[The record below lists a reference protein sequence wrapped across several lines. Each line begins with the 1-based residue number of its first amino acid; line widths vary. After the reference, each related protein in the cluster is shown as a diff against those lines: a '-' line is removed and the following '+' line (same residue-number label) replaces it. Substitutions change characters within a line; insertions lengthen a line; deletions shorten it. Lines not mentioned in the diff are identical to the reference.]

1 MEILGTTRLIA
12 LLGDPVAHS
21 LSPAMHNPA
30 FEHYGLDFAYV
41 PLRVPAEGLK
51 TALDAIR
58 VFNFRGANVTLPH
71 KQAVIP
77 FLDEVTESSRIIG
90 AVNTILN
97 EGGKLIGTTTDPEG
111 FLEGYREKGHSFIG
125 QSVAILGNGGSART
139 IAYALLMQDRPS
151 QVILVGR
158 DLKKSQALATEIAE
172 RLNLHGTSGALPAP
186 EAITL
191 ADYASVRNEIQVV
204 VNTTPVGMHPN
215 TEASPL
221 GADDLMEGQ
230 VVYDI
235 VYAPEKTRLLRDA
248 EARGLKTVGGL
259 GMLVHQGRASFE
271 FWTGIKPD
279 AAMFYAAARE
289 KLARGTGEPRP
300 GSFGGSFGS
309 GSSGASG
316 GGNPSKRAPVPS
328 AGKGVSEDP

>member
-71 KQAVIP
+71 KQAVLP
-77 FLDEVTESSRIIG
+77 LLDDVTEISRVIG

-97 EGGKLIGTTTDPEG
+97 EGGRLIGTTTDPEG
-111 FLEGYREKGHSFIG
+111 FLECYREHGHSFIG
-125 QSVAILGNGGSART
+125 QTVAILGNGGSART
-139 IAYALLMQDRPS
+139 IAYALLMQDRPKS
-151 QVILVGR
+151 VVLVAR
-158 DLKKSQALATEIAE
+158 DVKKSQALASEITD
-172 RLNLHGTSGALPAP
+172 RLGLGSGGALSAP
-186 EAITL
+186 EVIAL
-191 ADYASVRNEIQVV
+191 SDYHTVKDSVDVV

-215 TEASPL
+215 VEVSPL
-221 GADDLMEGQ
+221 LPEDLVTGQ

-235 VYAPEKTRLLRDA
+235 VYAPERTRLLRDA
-248 EARGLKTVGGL
+248 AAKGLKTVGGL
-259 GMLVHQGRASFE
+259 GMLVHQGRGSFE

-279 AAMFYAAARE
+279 AEAYYTGARA
-289 KLARGTGEPRP
+289 KLARGIGEPRAP
-300 GSFGGSFGS
+300 GRPTSPGIPAAG
-309 GSSGASG
+309 
-316 GGNPSKRAPVPS
+316 RAV
-328 AGKGVSEDP
+328 ADDP

>member
-1 MEILGTTRLIA
+1 MEIQGTTRLIA

-30 FEHYGLDFAYV
+30 FDHYGLDFAYV

-51 TALDAIR
+51 TAMDALR

-77 FLDEVTESSRIIG
+77 YLDEVTENSRMIG

-97 EGGKLIGTTTDPEG
+97 DGGRLIGTTTDPEG
-111 FLEGYREKGHSFIG
+111 FLECYRESGHSFIG

-139 IAYALLMQDRPS
+139 IAYSLLMNDRPS
-151 QVILVGR
+151 QVVLVGR
-158 DLKKSQALATEIAE
+158 DLRKSQQLASEIAD
-172 RLNLHGTSGALPAP
+172 RLDLLGGSSAMPAP

-191 ADYASVRNEIQVV
+191 SDYSSVKDEIQVV

-215 TEASPL
+215 VDASPL
-221 GADDLMEGQ
+221 DIEDLVAGQ
-230 VVYDI
+230 VIYDI
-235 VYAPEKTRLLRDA
+235 VYAPERTRLIKDA
-248 EARGLKTVGGL
+248 ESRGLQTVGGL

-279 AAMFYAAARE
+279 AKMFYEAARE
-289 KLARGTGEPRP
+289 KLARGIGEPRP
-300 GSFGGSFGS
+300 NPAKSAAGGIGSK
-309 GSSGASG
+309 GA
-316 GGNPSKRAPVPS
+316 
-328 AGKGVSEDP
+328 

>member
-51 TALDAIR
+51 TALDALR

-77 FLDEVTESSRIIG
+77 YLDGLTESARIIG

-111 FLEGYREKGHSFIG
+111 FLECYREKGHSFIG

-139 IAYALLMQDRPS
+139 VAYSLLMHDRPS

-158 DLKKSQALATEIAE
+158 DLKKSQQLASEIAE
-172 RLNLHGTSGALPAP
+172 RLNLNGGSGALPAP

-191 ADYASVRNEIQVV
+191 TDYASVRKEIQVV

-215 TEASPL
+215 IDASPL
-221 GADDLMEGQ
+221 GPEDLMDGQ
-230 VVYDI
+230 VIYDI
-235 VYAPEKTRLLRDA
+235 VYAPERTRLIRDA
-248 EARGLKTVGGL
+248 EAKGLKTVGGL

-279 AAMFYAAARE
+279 AEMFYASARE
-289 KLARGTGEPRP
+289 KLARGIGEPR
-300 GSFGGSFGS
+300 
-309 GSSGASG
+309 
-316 GGNPSKRAPVPS
+316 NPAKS
-328 AGKGVSEDP
+328 AR

>member
-51 TALDAIR
+51 TALEALR

-71 KQAVIP
+71 KQAVLP
-77 FLDEVTESSRIIG
+77 YLDEVTESSRMIG

-97 EGGKLIGTTTDPEG
+97 EGGRLIGTTTDPEG
-111 FLEGYREKGHSFIG
+111 FLECYREKGHSFIG

-139 IAYALLMQDRPS
+139 IAYSLLMHDRPS

-158 DLKKSQALATEIAE
+158 DLRKSQRLASEIAD
-172 RLNLHGTSGALPAP
+172 RLDLTGGNNALPAP

-191 ADYASVRNEIQVV
+191 ADYASVRDEIQVV

-215 TEASPL
+215 IDASPL
-221 GADDLMEGQ
+221 SAEDLMPGQ
-230 VVYDI
+230 IIYDI
-235 VYAPEKTRLLRDA
+235 VYAPERTRLLRDA
-248 EARGLKTVGGL
+248 EARGLQTVGGL

-279 AAMFYAAARE
+279 AAMFYASARE
-289 KLARGTGEPRP
+289 KLARGIGEPRAAAAGFAP
-300 GSFGGSFGS
+300 GS
-309 GSSGASG
+309 ASVTG
-316 GGNPSKRAPVPS
+316 T
-328 AGKGVSEDP
+328 

>member
-41 PLRVPAEGLK
+41 PLRVPSEGLR

-77 FLDEVTESSRIIG
+77 FLDEVTESARMIG

-97 EGGKLIGTTTDPEG
+97 EGGRLIGTTTDPEG
-111 FLEGYREKGHSFIG
+111 FLECYRENGHSFIG
-125 QSVAILGNGGSART
+125 KSVAILGNGGSART
-139 IAYALLMQDRPS
+139 IAYSLLMHDRPS

-158 DLKKSQALATEIAE
+158 DLRKSQQLASEIAD
-172 RLNLHGTSGALPAP
+172 RLELRGGNTALPAP

-191 ADYASVRNEIQVV
+191 ADYATVRGEIQVV

-215 TEASPL
+215 IDASPL
-221 GADDLMEGQ
+221 AVEDLIPGQ
-230 VVYDI
+230 IVYDI
-235 VYAPEKTRLLRDA
+235 VYAPERTRLLRDA
-248 EARGLKTVGGL
+248 EARGLRTVGGL

-279 AAMFYAAARE
+279 AAMFYASARG
-289 KLARGTGEPRP
+289 KLARGIGEPRTAASRP
-300 GSFGGSFGS
+300 APIV
-309 GSSGASG
+309 GA
-316 GGNPSKRAPVPS
+316 
-328 AGKGVSEDP
+328 